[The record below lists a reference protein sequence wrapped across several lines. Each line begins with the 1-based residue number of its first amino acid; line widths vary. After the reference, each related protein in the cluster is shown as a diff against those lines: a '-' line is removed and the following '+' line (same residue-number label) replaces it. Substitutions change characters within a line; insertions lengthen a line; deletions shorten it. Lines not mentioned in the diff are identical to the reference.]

1 MYRID
6 LCYFAVIKVNK
17 VTSCHTKKNNNKLN
31 NIELTKTE
39 RVKKLHPNNIRKFKK
54 YFVLQITSFRCIH
67 VHVIDTL
74 TGVLSLY
81 GVGKELY
88 KENLP

>member
-39 RVKKLHPNNIRKFKK
+39 RVKKLYPNHIRKFKK
-54 YFVLQITSFRCIH
+54 YFVL
-67 VHVIDTL
+67 
-74 TGVLSLY
+74 
-81 GVGKELY
+81 
-88 KENLP
+88 